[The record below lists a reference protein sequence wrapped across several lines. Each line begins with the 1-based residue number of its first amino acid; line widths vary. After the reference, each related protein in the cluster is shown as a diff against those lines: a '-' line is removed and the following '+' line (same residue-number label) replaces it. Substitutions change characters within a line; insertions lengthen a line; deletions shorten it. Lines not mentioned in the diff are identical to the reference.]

1 MKVSKIMVVHG
12 RVQGVGFR
20 YFIQYTAKE
29 LMVNGYV
36 KNLGDGTVEVLAQ
49 GELADVKSLKS
60 AVIKGNGFSKVTR
73 VDESDMETMA
83 YNDFRIKY

>member
-1 MKVSKIMVVHG
+1 MKVSKIMTVHG

-29 LMVNGYV
+29 LGVSGYV
-36 KNLGDGTVEVLAQ
+36 KNLDDGTVEILAQ
-49 GELADVKSLKS
+49 GNPGDVKNLKS

-73 VDESDMETMA
+73 VDESNIETRMHS
-83 YNDFRIKY
+83 DFKIKN